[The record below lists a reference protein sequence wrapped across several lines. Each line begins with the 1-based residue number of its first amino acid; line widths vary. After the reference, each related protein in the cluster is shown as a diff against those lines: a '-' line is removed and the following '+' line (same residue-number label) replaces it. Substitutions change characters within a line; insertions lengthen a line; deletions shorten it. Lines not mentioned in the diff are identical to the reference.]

1 MPWVKSATDVP
12 LCPFTLA
19 RFCVSSPENQNTW
32 IQVFWRFLQECL
44 ILSFCCSARRSYTA
58 KQSPEWPASQPALT
72 RVAPVP
78 GRGLVPGSHL
88 PGPCSRCPPEAYGA
102 KPHCSRV
109 KNSSR
114 LKDWNAKGREYQ
126 HWSVTFWDRILN
138 STNGQMEAEV
148 ISRWRYSLK
157 LITHFL
163 LLSLNMLQEC
173 FLS

>member
-1 MPWVKSATDVP
+1 MCLSARSLSLDCVCHLLRTRIHEYRFSEDFCKSAWYSASAVQHAEATQQ
-12 LCPFTLA
+12 
-19 RFCVSSPENQNTW
+19 SSHLNDQLHSQCW
-32 IQVFWRFLQECL
+32 H
-44 ILSFCCSARRSYTA
+44 
-58 KQSPEWPASQPALT
+58 AS
-72 RVAPVP
+72 PVP
-78 GRGLVPGSHL
+78 GRGLAPGSHL

-102 KPHCSRV
+102 KPRCSRV

>member
-1 MPWVKSATDVP
+1 MCLSARSLSLDFVCHLLRTRIHEYRFSEDFCKSA
-12 LCPFTLA
+12 
-19 RFCVSSPENQNTW
+19 W
-32 IQVFWRFLQECL
+32 Y
-44 ILSFCCSARRSYTA
+44 SASAVQHAEAT
-58 KQSPEWPASQPALT
+58 QSPERPASHPVLT
-72 RVAPVP
+72 RISCPWTWPHARLTPP
-78 GRGLVPGSHL
+78 RPLQ
-88 PGPCSRCPPEAYGA
+88 CPPEAYGA
-102 KPHCSRV
+102 KPRCSRV